1 MVEAELKTTHTS
13 DKQVLIADDM
23 RLNRQILGQMVEE
36 MGLEPV
42 FAQTGKEAIEKYSE
56 LKPSLILMDINMPE
70 MDGIQATKVIK
81 ELASDSFIPIIFV
94 TGAEGQDVIR
104 QAIDA
109 GGDDYIQR
117 PFPFEL
123 LEGKIVALRR
133 IAQLYRQVNRL
144 NHLRAREEEV
154 AEQLLSGAVESANV
168 ALDQIQIHKQPA
180 ETFSGDV
187 QLSAFRPNGELN
199 VLLGDFTGHGLT
211 STVGALPL
219 SETFRAMT
227 AKGYD
232 AEEIL
237 AQINRKLQKLLPTGM
252 FLATGIV
259 TLSHDGSA
267 KIWNGGLPDVLVVSG
282 GKVVHRVESRHPPL
296 GILPYVGELHFEHTK
311 IDPADNIL
319 LLSDGVLEA
328 ENATLEQFG
337 EERLLVSIANY
348 SERKEGT
355 LVDLILK
362 DLSEFVGDSAQKDD
376 ISLINIPGRV
386 SAAEFQSTIA
396 SEVGLSDEEQP
407 SLDIWNW
414 SLELQGKSL
423 GRINPVAQA
432 LSRLQETEGGGD
444 HWHSVFSILTELY
457 VNSLDHGVLK
467 LESSMKS
474 TPEGFARYFSERE
487 ARLEQLSAGAV
498 SLYMQHTRLASGGR
512 LLVRVEDSGEGF
524 DYEHWLQKK
533 GSVGAGEFS
542 GRGIALVSDLCE
554 SIRYENAGAAVEVVY
569 TYSVKD

>member
-1 MVEAELKTTHTS
+1 MVDAEMIKS
-13 DKQVLIADDM
+13 NSGEKQVLIADDM
-23 RLNRQILGQMVEE
+23 RLNRQILGQMVKE
-36 MGLEPV
+36 MGLEAV
-42 FAQTGKEAIEKYSE
+42 YAENGQEAVEKYKATS
-56 LKPSLILMDINMPE
+56 PSLVLMDINMPE
-70 MDGIQATKVIK
+70 MDGIQATKLIK
-81 ELASDSFIPIIFV
+81 AAAQDRFIPVIFV
-94 TGAEGQDVIR
+94 TGAEGQEVIR

-133 IAQLYRQVNRL
+133 IAELYRQVNRL
-144 NHLRAREEEV
+144 NYLRAREEEV

-168 ALDQIQIHKQPA
+168 ALDQIRIHKQPA

-232 AEEIL
+232 AEEII

-259 TLSHDGSA
+259 TLSPDGSA
-267 KIWNGGLPDVLVVSG
+267 KIWNGGLPDIMVFSEGELIHSVVS
-282 GKVVHRVESRHPPL
+282 KHPPL
-296 GILPYVGELHFEHTK
+296 GILPNVKELHFERTSVK
-311 IDPADNIL
+311 PDDNIL

-328 ENATLEQFG
+328 EDLNGEQFG
-337 EERLLVSIANY
+337 EERLLSSVRAMKSDG
-348 SERKEGT
+348 SLS
-355 LVDLILK
+355 LVDLILD
-362 DLSEFVGDSAQKDD
+362 DLSIFVGEQAQKDD
-376 ISLINIPGRV
+376 ISLIDIPGRV
-386 SAAEFQSTIA
+386 PVDEFNSMTESQTPQM
-396 SEVGLSDEEQP
+396 DEP
-407 SLDIWNW
+407 PAFDIWNW

-432 LSRLQETEGGGD
+432 LSRLQESEGGGD

-467 LESSMKS
+467 LESTMKS
-474 TPEGFARYFSERE
+474 SPEGFAEYFSERE
-487 ARLEQLSAGAV
+487 KRLENLSTGAV
-498 SLYMQHTRLASGGR
+498 SLYMQHTRLTSGGR
-512 LLVRVEDSGEGF
+512 LKVRVEDSGEGF
-524 DYEHWLQKK
+524 DYMHWLHKK
-533 GSVGAGEFS
+533 SSITAGAFS

-554 SIRYENAGAAVEVVY
+554 SIQYENGGAAVEVIY
-569 TYSVKD
+569 TYTVKV

>member
-1 MVEAELKTTHTS
+1 MVDAEMIKS
-13 DKQVLIADDM
+13 NSGEKQVLIADDM
-23 RLNRQILGQMVEE
+23 RLNRQILGQMVKE
-36 MGLEPV
+36 MGLEAV
-42 FAQTGKEAIEKYSE
+42 YAENGQEAVEKYKATS
-56 LKPSLILMDINMPE
+56 PSLVLMDINMPE
-70 MDGIQATKVIK
+70 MDGIQATKLIK
-81 ELASDSFIPIIFV
+81 AAAQDRFIPVIFV
-94 TGAEGQDVIR
+94 TGAEGQEVIR

-133 IAQLYRQVNRL
+133 IAELYRQVNRL
-144 NHLRAREEEV
+144 NYLRAREEEV

-168 ALDQIQIHKQPA
+168 ALDQIRIHKQPA

-232 AEEIL
+232 AEEII

-259 TLSHDGSA
+259 TLSPDGSA
-267 KIWNGGLPDVLVVSG
+267 KIWNGGLPDIMVFSKGELIHSVVS
-282 GKVVHRVESRHPPL
+282 KHPPL
-296 GILPYVGELHFEHTK
+296 GILPNVKELHFEHTSVK
-311 IDPADNIL
+311 PDDNIL

-328 ENATLEQFG
+328 EDLNGEQFG
-337 EERLLVSIANY
+337 EERLLSSVRAMKSDG
-348 SERKEGT
+348 SLS
-355 LVDLILK
+355 LVDLILD
-362 DLSEFVGDSAQKDD
+362 DLSIFVGEQAQKDD
-376 ISLINIPGRV
+376 ISLIDIPGRV
-386 SAAEFQSTIA
+386 AVDEFNSMTESQTPQM
-396 SEVGLSDEEQP
+396 DEP
-407 SLDIWNW
+407 PAFDIWNW

-432 LSRLQETEGGGD
+432 LSRLQESEGGGD

-467 LESSMKS
+467 LESTMKS
-474 TPEGFARYFSERE
+474 SPEGFAEYFSERE
-487 ARLEQLSAGAV
+487 KRLENLSTGAV
-498 SLYMQHTRLASGGR
+498 SLYMQHTRLTSGGR
-512 LLVRVEDSGEGF
+512 LKVRVEDSGEGF
-524 DYEHWLQKK
+524 DYMHWLHKK
-533 GSVGAGEFS
+533 SSITAGAFS

-554 SIRYENAGAAVEVVY
+554 SIQYENGGAAVEVIY
-569 TYSVKD
+569 TYTVKV